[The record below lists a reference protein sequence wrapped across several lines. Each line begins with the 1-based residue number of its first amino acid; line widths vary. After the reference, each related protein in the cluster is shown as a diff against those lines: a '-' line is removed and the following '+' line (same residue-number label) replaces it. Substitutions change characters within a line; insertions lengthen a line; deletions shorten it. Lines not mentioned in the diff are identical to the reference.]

1 MIYTRPDGFEGSP
14 HSPGASLD
22 YYFDWRRWL
31 QGSKIASSEWSVTAP
46 LAVTNPALVGE
57 YETSCLVSGPAV
69 LGSTYTLY
77 NTITTTDVP
86 PRIETRILILECRYQ

>member
-1 MIYTRPDGFEGSP
+1 MIYTRPDGFQGSP
-14 HSPGASLD
+14 HSPGAALD

-31 QGSKIASSEWSVTAP
+31 AGSKIALSTWNITAP
-46 LAVTNPALVGE
+46 LTVSNPQLVGE
-57 YETSCLVSGPAV
+57 HETSCLVSGVSV
-69 LGSTYTLY
+69 LGAEYTLY

>member
-31 QGSKIASSEWSVTAP
+31 QDSTIASSVWSVTAP
-46 LAVTNPALVGE
+46 LVLSAEDIDGTH
-57 YETSCLVSGPAV
+57 ETSVVVSGPAV
-69 LGSTYTLY
+69 LGAEYTLM
-77 NTITTTDVP
+77 NTITTNDTP